1 MALDNNQIENS
12 NISDDEISFKQF
24 IFKIKEWV
32 AFLFSKWKIIILIGL
47 IGSILGFTYAKRS
60 KITYKAVLSFAMED
74 DKSGGGLGSA
84 LGLASSLGITSGGG
98 GGIFTANNLTQLMKS
113 RLVVEKALL
122 KPIFINGKKS
132 TLAEYYIEINN
143 IRKSWNDKPALKN
156 ITFLLSRDSI
166 KYTRQQDSI
175 LQTIYSSLASKQNL
189 LIDQKDKKFTIFNL
203 EVTNENELFAK
214 LFCESLANETSNFY
228 VQTINKKSRLNV
240 SILQNQVDSVKLELK
255 NSINGIAIESDNIYN
270 LNPAFSK
277 KTAISKNKQVDIQ
290 TNSAILTNLVVQ
302 LELAKINLRKETPLI
317 QEIDHPT
324 LPLEIDKRSKL
335 TYLMLGG
342 FLGGL
347 STILYMILTKIY
359 KEKLS

>member
-1 MALDNNQIENS
+1 MALENNQIENS
-12 NISDDEISFKQF
+12 NINDDEISFKQF

-166 KYTRQQDSI
+166 RYTRQQDS
-175 LQTIYSSLASKQNL
+175 LLKNIYSALASKQNL
-189 LIDQKDKKFTIFNL
+189 LIDQKDKKFTIFNI

-228 VQTINKKSRLNV
+228 VQTINKKFRLNV
-240 SILQNQVDSVKLELK
+240 EILQKQVDSVKLELK
-255 NSINGIAIESDNIYN
+255 NSINGIAAETDNIYN
-270 LNPAFSK
+270 LNPAFNK
-277 KTAISKNKQVDIQ
+277 KTAVSKNKQVDMQ

-324 LPLEIDKRSKL
+324 LPLEKEKLSKL
-335 TYLMLGG
+335 NYMILGSFLGG
-342 FLGGL
+342 FLSIIFL
-347 STILYMILTKIY
+347 ILNELY
-359 KEKLS
+359 KKMML

>member
-122 KPIFINGKKS
+122 KPILINGKKS

-166 KYTRQQDSI
+166 RYTRQQDS
-175 LQTIYSSLASKQNL
+175 LLKNIYSALASKQNL
-189 LIDQKDKKFTIFNL
+189 LIDQKDKKFTIFNI

-228 VQTINKKSRLNV
+228 VQTINKKFRLNV
-240 SILQNQVDSVKLELK
+240 EILQKQVDSVKLELK
-255 NSINGIAIESDNIYN
+255 NSINGIAAEIDNIYN
-270 LNPAFSK
+270 LNPAFNK
-277 KTAISKNKQVDIQ
+277 KTAVSKNKQVDMQ

-324 LPLEIDKRSKL
+324 LPLEKEKLSKL
-335 TYLMLGG
+335 NYLILGG
-342 FLGGL
+342 FLGGFL
-347 STILYMILTKIY
+347 SIIFLILHELY
-359 KEKLS
+359 KKMMN

>member
-1 MALDNNQIENS
+1 MALENNQIENS
-12 NISDDEISFKQF
+12 NIDNDSISLKQF
-24 IFKIKEWV
+24 VFKIKEWV
-32 AFLFSKWKIIILIGL
+32 VFLFSKWKIIILIGL
-47 IGSILGFTYAKRS
+47 IGAIIGYTYAKRS
-60 KITYKAVLSFAMED
+60 KITYKAVLSFAMDD
-74 DKSGGGLGSA
+74 DKAGGGLGSA

-166 KYTRQQDSI
+166 RYTRQQDS
-175 LQTIYSSLASKQNL
+175 LLKNIYSALASKQNL
-189 LIDQKDKKFTIFNL
+189 LIDQKDKKFTIFNI

-228 VQTINKKSRLNV
+228 VQTINKKFRLNV
-240 SILQNQVDSVKLELK
+240 EILQKQVDSVKLELK
-255 NSINGIAIESDNIYN
+255 NSINGIAAETDNIYN
-270 LNPAFSK
+270 LNPAFNK
-277 KTAISKNKQVDIQ
+277 KTAVSKNKQVDMQ

-324 LPLEIDKRSKL
+324 LPLEKEKLSKL
-335 TYLMLGG
+335 NYMILGSFLGG
-342 FLGGL
+342 FLSIIFL
-347 STILYMILTKIY
+347 ILNELY
-359 KEKLS
+359 KKMML

>member
-1 MALDNNQIENS
+1 MALENNQIENS
-12 NISDDEISFKQF
+12 NLNDDEISFKQF

-166 KYTRQQDSI
+166 RYTRQQDS
-175 LQTIYSSLASKQNL
+175 LLKNIYSALASKQNL
-189 LIDQKDKKFTIFNL
+189 LIDQKDKKFTIFNI

-228 VQTINKKSRLNV
+228 VQTINKKFRLNV
-240 SILQNQVDSVKLELK
+240 EILQKQVDSVKLELK
-255 NSINGIAIESDNIYN
+255 NSINGIAAETDNIYN
-270 LNPAFSK
+270 LNPAFNK
-277 KTAISKNKQVDIQ
+277 KTAVSKNKQVDMQ

-324 LPLEIDKRSKL
+324 LPLEKEKLSKL
-335 TYLMLGG
+335 NYMILGGLLGG
-342 FLGGL
+342 FLSVIFL
-347 STILYMILTKIY
+347 IFHELYKKMML
-359 KEKLS
+359 